1 MASITIGG
9 RKRTLRKSSVILL
22 ILIPFVLVAKVYLN
36 YFYNDSGICY
46 NDAPFNSNKLYL
58 TVTVTVESPLEIL
71 MFKYASLLGL
81 SFENKRQPSFP
92 ANTMLENM
100 FYIRSTSSGRTDCWD
115 KRIESIPMGYDAS
128 LTSLPQRNVSIK
140 GYLQSWKYFQSIEQT
155 IRKEFRFKNHILQE
169 TKTKFNK
176 YIDKAKESV
185 VVGVHVAG
193 NNVLLYMGD
202 VIQGLNKAPLTYI
215 QNAMKHMRSKYRNVK
230 FLVLCDDRNWCQAY
244 IKGSDDV
251 VFTDEADSRTAL
263 ILLSLCH
270 HSIVTTGLIGYWGAW
285 LANGHTVYYN
295 DYIRRQSAMAK
306 QIRYND
312 FFPPHW
318 VPMGI

>member
-22 ILIPFVLVAKVYLN
+22 ILIPFVLVAKVYIN
-36 YFYNDSGICY
+36 YFYNDSGICH
-46 NDAPFNSNKLYL
+46 NDVPSNSNKLYL
-58 TVTVTVESPLEIL
+58 TVAVDSTLEIL
-71 MFKYASLLGL
+71 MFEYASLLGL
-81 SFENKRQPSFP
+81 SHVNKRRSSFP

-100 FYIRSTSSGRTDCWD
+100 FYIRYTSSERTDCWD

-140 GYLQSWKYFQSIEQT
+140 GYLQSWKYFQSIEHT

-169 TKTKFNK
+169 TKTKFNN
-176 YIDKAKESV
+176 YIDKAKDRA

-193 NNVLLYMGD
+193 NNILYMGD
-202 VIQGLNKAPLTYI
+202 VIQGLNKAPLNYI

-230 FLVLCDDRNWCQAY
+230 FLFLCDDRNWCQAY
-244 IKGSDDV
+244 IKGSDV
-251 VFTDEADSRTAL
+251 VVADEADSKTHL

-285 LANGHTVYYN
+285 LANGHTVYYS